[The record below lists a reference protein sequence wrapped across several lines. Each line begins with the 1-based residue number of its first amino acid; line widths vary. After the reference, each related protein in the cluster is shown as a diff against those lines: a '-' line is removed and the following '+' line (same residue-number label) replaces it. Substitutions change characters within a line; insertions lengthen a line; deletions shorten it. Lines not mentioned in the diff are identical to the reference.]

1 MVTVS
6 RIAGLTL
13 ATVNSHSFHSFQQEI
28 LLDVCMRDSVSTLS
42 TGLIARSALTVD
54 FVLVVTE
61 NDDGRGRLL
70 QTFEKVQHLGL
81 LLHVFDLLDDLEKEG
96 SDT

>member
-1 MVTVS
+1 MTVS

-13 ATVNSHSFHSFQQEI
+13 ATVDRHSFYSFQQEI
-28 LLDVCMRDSVSTLS
+28 LLDVYMRESISTLS
-42 TGLIARSALTVD
+42 TGLITRSVLTVD

-61 NDDGRGRLL
+61 DNDGRGRLL

-81 LLHVFDLLDDLEKEG
+81 LLHVFDLLDNLEKEG
-96 SDT
+96 GDT